1 MADEIINSV
10 EIEPLEKHWD
20 EVQFWL
26 YRAGMGYPL
35 DHLQALAIWL
45 AEAITEG
52 FYNHMSIRKGEDVW
66 TAVLPRVVKVS
77 AGTEALYDGRIEA
90 YAFNPP
96 LLMLEELAVLNCLED
111 MEGKSYDWI
120 LTGQRGLKALLT
132 IARYLMQNPVLD
144 FVGSLLPA
152 DLAGSEMVMC
162 YESVARVINAS
173 GRLVVNP
180 ATFGPRDLRAA
191 CDAGHLVFR
200 GIVVNQGGYERC

>member
-1 MADEIINSV
+1 
-10 EIEPLEKHWD
+10 
-20 EVQFWL
+20 
-26 YRAGMGYPL
+26 
-35 DHLQALAIWL
+35 
-45 AEAITEG
+45 
-52 FYNHMSIRKGEDVW
+52 
-66 TAVLPRVVKVS
+66 
-77 AGTEALYDGRIEA
+77 
-90 YAFNPP
+90 
-96 LLMLEELAVLNCLED
+96 
-111 MEGKSYDWI
+111 
-120 LTGQRGLKALLT
+120 LT